1 MGMSDGRKKMR
12 FVGFQHEK
20 QEKLAEIT
28 KAGEPIVLSNCS
40 VKKAR
45 SGDGLE
51 LIVNDQTQINKSPK
65 KFELEVQAVL
75 VQDTNVSKE
84 IAINQIKDQLPFQ
97 RVTIKAK
104 VLEIRDT
111 SKLDDGRQVQQV
123 VVADDTTTVE
133 VALWQEFVDAVSL
146 GKSYEFGNLMVK
158 TFNDRITS
166 FTPRQNVNIKEIE
179 DLKNVVSLV
188 QSIKCTKSLLN
199 AKVIAVSD
207 FSSGLVCISCNSGY
221 IKPIQANQEYGR
233 CTQCPTTVLLETCN
247 LRVSAY
253 ALFWRISD

>member
-1 MGMSDGRKKMR
+1 MR

-84 IAINQIKDQLPFQ
+84 IAIKLKTNSH
-97 RVTIKAK
+97 
-104 VLEIRDT
+104 
-111 SKLDDGRQVQQV
+111 SK
-123 VVADDTTTVE
+123 E
-133 VALWQEFVDAVSL
+133 
-146 GKSYEFGNLMVK
+146 
-158 TFNDRITS
+158 
-166 FTPRQNVNIKEIE
+166 
-179 DLKNVVSLV
+179 
-188 QSIKCTKSLLN
+188 
-199 AKVIAVSD
+199 
-207 FSSGLVCISCNSGY
+207 
-221 IKPIQANQEYGR
+221 
-233 CTQCPTTVLLETCN
+233 
-247 LRVSAY
+247 
-253 ALFWRISD
+253 